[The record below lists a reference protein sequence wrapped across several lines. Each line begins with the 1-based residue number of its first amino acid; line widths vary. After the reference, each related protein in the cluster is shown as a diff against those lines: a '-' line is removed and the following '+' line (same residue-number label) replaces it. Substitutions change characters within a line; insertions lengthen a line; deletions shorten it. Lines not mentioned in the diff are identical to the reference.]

1 MAIDCKNRN
10 IDGFSLLELLVA
22 MTITLIL
29 LGIASSILSGALGI
43 RERES
48 EQTDALVSAQIVLT
62 SMSREI
68 ANSGF
73 GLSEN
78 GIVLADSNQQ
88 RLHIRANI
96 KNNDTLTDDKGE
108 DITYFYDP
116 VTKAIIRYDRF
127 DNQQTS
133 IMVKQVSN
141 LTFQYI
147 DYTGLLTN
155 PVIKNSPSVNTGRV
169 RIAIT
174 VWMDDAPNQPNN
186 RTMTLISD
194 VTLRN
199 SSFMLN
205 RY

>member
-1 MAIDCKNRN
+1 MAINLKNN
-10 IDGFSLLELLVA
+10 TNDGFSLLELLVA

-29 LGIASSILSGALGI
+29 LGIASAILTGAIGI

-73 GLSEN
+73 GLNEN

-96 KNNDTLTDDKGE
+96 KNNDALTDDKGE
-108 DITYFYDP
+108 DITYFYDTG
-116 VTKAIIRYDRF
+116 TKAIIRYDRF

-133 IMVKQVSN
+133 IMVKQVSG

-147 DYTGLLTN
+147 DYAGLITN
-155 PVIKNSPSVNTGRV
+155 PTINNNPSANTGRV

-174 VWMDDAPNQPNN
+174 VLLNNAPNQPEN
-186 RTMTLISD
+186 RTVTLISD

-199 SSFMLN
+199 SAYMLN

>member
-1 MAIDCKNRN
+1 MAFDSKKRTS
-10 IDGFSLLELLVA
+10 DGFSLLELLVA

-116 VTKAIIRYDRF
+116 GTKAIIRYDRF

-155 PVIKNSPSVNTGRV
+155 PVIKNSPSANTGRV